1 LTNRPAWRQVER
13 PDGARLEVVS
23 DEGNKLPL
31 LFHWGTPGAAVWF
44 ESLAAA
50 ARRAGL
56 RLVTYSRPGYAAS
69 TARPGRSVGDAAAD
83 VVAVLDALGAET
95 FVTMGWSGGG
105 PHALACAALLPDRCV
120 AATSLAGV
128 APYPAEGL
136 DWLAGMSG
144 ENVEEFSAAF
154 EGERALNPR
163 LELMARD
170 LETVQGADVATA
182 LGGLVSDIDK
192 AALTGEFADTLA
204 EAFRRS
210 VSTGIAGW
218 RDDDLAF
225 ARSWG
230 FDLSTIH
237 CPVAV
242 WQGGQDRMVPFAH
255 GEWLAA
261 HIPTARVHLHPDEG
275 HLSLGVAALDRI
287 VADLAQLGRTG
298 QSA

>member
-1 LTNRPAWRQVER
+1 LNHWRRPPDER
-13 PDGARLEVVS
+13 DCASSPTPDLDTPPRRL
-23 DEGNKLPL
+23 DQ
-31 LFHWGTPGAAVWF
+31 AD
-44 ESLAAA
+44 
-50 ARRAGL
+50 
-56 RLVTYSRPGYAAS
+56 
-69 TARPGRSVGDAAAD
+69 RSG
-83 VVAVLDALGAET
+83 
-95 FVTMGWSGGG
+95 
-105 PHALACAALLPDRCV
+105 
-120 AATSLAGV
+120 
-128 APYPAEGL
+128 
-136 DWLAGMSG
+136 
-144 ENVEEFSAAF
+144 
-154 EGERALNPR
+154 
-163 LELMARD
+163 
-170 LETVQGADVATA
+170 
-182 LGGLVSDIDK
+182 K

-255 GEWLAA
+255 GQWLAA

-287 VADLAQLGRTG
+287 VADLAQLGLTG